1 MRLLWAAGLLLAM
14 VWYFTQGTGGL
25 GRSPRG
31 TALAFTQ
38 AIGSNRCADKMD
50 DYFPEVPGA
59 RSLCTPDLRHAFSS
73 RRSVRLLSV
82 ADNSAVALCFFG
94 ST

>member
-14 VWYFTQGTGGL
+14 VWYFTQGAGGL

-31 TALAFTQ
+31 TVLAFTQ
-38 AIGSNRCADKMD
+38 AIGSNRCAGTMD
-50 DYFPEVPGA
+50 DFFPNVPGA
-59 RSLCTPDLRHAFSS
+59 RSLCTPDLHHAFSS
-73 RRSVRLLSV
+73 RRSVRLVTVS
-82 ADNSAVALCFFG
+82 DDSAVAICFFG

>member
-1 MRLLWAAGLLLAM
+1 MRLLWAVGLLFALF
-14 VWYFTQGTGGL
+14 WYFTQGAGGL

-38 AIGSNRCADKMD
+38 AIGSNRCADTMND
-50 DYFPEVPGA
+50 FFPNVSGA
-59 RSLCTPDLRHAFSS
+59 RSLCTPDLHHAFSS
-73 RRSVRLLSV
+73 RRSVRMLSV

-94 ST
+94 TT